1 MKIIVDHDELKNV
14 SKELL
19 MCAEFLDKEIN
30 ELTQSVSSL
39 SNYWSGEA
47 AKRFITDS
55 SNYVNN
61 LNKISKTMKDF
72 GKYIDKANNTYKDR
86 DLFMKR
92 DIEREDVN
100 DYE

>member
-1 MKIIVDHDELKNV
+1 MKIIVDHDELNNV

-19 MCAEFLDKEIN
+19 MCAESLDKEIN
-30 ELTQSVSSL
+30 DLSQSVSSL

-47 AKRFITDS
+47 ANKFINDS
-55 SNYVNN
+55 SNSVNN
-61 LNKISKTMKDF
+61 LDKISNTMKAF
-72 GKYIDKANNTYKDR
+72 GKYIDKSNNTYRDR